1 MMENC
6 PLLLTTDS
14 AVSQSD
20 SASLSHAK
28 NCVLNFEERKNKRIK
43 CFSSFIS
50 TMVKCGKSLKY
61 DENVA

>member
-28 NCVLNFEERKNKRIK
+28 NCVLNFEERKAKREKIK
-43 CFSSFIS
+43 ELNAFQVSFQRW
-50 TMVKCGKSLKY
+50 
-61 DENVA
+61 